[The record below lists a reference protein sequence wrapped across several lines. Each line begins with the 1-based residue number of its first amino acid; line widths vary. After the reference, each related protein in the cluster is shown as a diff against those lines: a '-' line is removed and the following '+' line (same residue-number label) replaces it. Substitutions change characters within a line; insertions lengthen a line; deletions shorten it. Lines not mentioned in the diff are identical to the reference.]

1 MVAWRYEI
9 SPLVLKKYFTCSLRS
24 LVKYF
29 STLEEKFRIP
39 ARPWNIPYINN
50 KKTKQK
56 KNKQNET
63 KIKQT
68 NKQKKNHARKLSR
81 NQSIRFDVILQQ
93 DWPIEQCLLQIIGFL
108 WPENE

>member
-9 SPLVLKKYFTCSLRS
+9 SLLVLKKIFHLFASLTREIFFHTRREIS
-24 LVKYF
+24 YPRAAMEYPLYKQQ
-29 STLEEKFRIP
+29 K
-39 ARPWNIPYINN
+39 N
-50 KKTKQK
+50 KTK